1 MKCSALALL
10 GLLALP
16 LTAAAAQDRSLL
28 TGEPPPERL
37 PEARFSITPYVGA
50 RVPFTSGDAVL
61 VDNEGNTFL
70 LAYQRGGGPMA
81 GVDVTAHVAGPI
93 HFLLGG
99 AFSAGRQDVLRL
111 ADASGDSLDER
122 TTDGPSYWFARAGL
136 QVRLADPTPDNRR
149 FHPSALITVAP
160 ALVGTHWGTTNGF
173 SAAANKGSTSFA
185 LNLGAD
191 AAARIGR
198 SDRWS
203 FLVGVQDYLAFW
215 NTDDFRARDTAV
227 GEALLG
233 GPVVIDYDY
242 STSNILTAR
251 FGVSYR
257 FR

>member
-1 MKCSALALL
+1 MRCCALALL

-16 LTAAAAQDRSLL
+16 LTAATAQDRSLL
-28 TGEPPPERL
+28 NGEPPPERL
-37 PEARFSITPYVGA
+37 PESRFSVTPYVGA
-50 RVPFTSGDAVL
+50 RIPFTTGDIVL
-61 VDNEGNTFL
+61 ADNQGNTYL

-81 GVDVTAHVAGPI
+81 GVDVTARVTGPF
-93 HFLLGG
+93 HFIVGG
-99 AFSAGRQDVLRL
+99 AYSASRTDVVRL

-122 TTDGPSYWFARAGL
+122 STDGPAVWFARAGM

-160 ALVGTHWGTTNGF
+160 ALVHTDFGDSSVGDD
-173 SAAANKGSTSFA
+173 GSTSFA

-203 FLVGVQDYLAFW
+203 FSVGLQDYLTFI
-215 NTDDFRARDTAV
+215 NTDNFAARDAV
-227 GEALLG
+227 IGEALLG
-233 GPVVIDYDY
+233 GPVTVDYHY
-242 STSNILTAR
+242 SSSNILTAR

>member
-1 MKCSALALL
+1 MARCALALL

-16 LTAAAAQDRSLL
+16 LTAAAQDRSLL
-28 TGEPPPERL
+28 NGEPPPERL
-37 PEARFSITPYVGA
+37 PESRFSVTPYVGA
-50 RVPFTSGDAVL
+50 RVPYTTGDIILTDNQGTSY
-61 VDNEGNTFL
+61 L

-81 GVDVTAHVAGPI
+81 GVDVTARVAGPV
-93 HFLLGG
+93 HFLVG
-99 AFSAGRQDVLRL
+99 AAYSASRTDVLRL
-111 ADASGDSLDER
+111 ADANGDSLDER
-122 TTDGPSYWFARAGL
+122 RTSGAAYWFARAGV

-160 ALVGTHWGTTNGF
+160 ALVVTDWGDTGF
-173 SAAANKGSTSFA
+173 GAAADESSTSFA
-185 LNLGAD
+185 LNLGGD

-203 FLVGVQDYLAFW
+203 FSVGVHDYLTFI
-215 NTDDFRARDTAV
+215 NKDDLAVRDAIV

-233 GPVVIDYDY
+233 GPMTVDYQY
-242 STSNILTAR
+242 SNSNILTAR

>member
-1 MKCSALALL
+1 MRRCALALL

-16 LTAAAAQDRSLL
+16 LSAAAAQDRSLL
-28 TGEPPPERL
+28 NGEPPPERL
-37 PEARFSITPYVGA
+37 PESRFSVTPYVGL
-50 RVPFTSGDAVL
+50 RVPFTTGDIVL
-61 VDNEGNTFL
+61 VDNQSTAYL

-81 GVDVTAHVAGPI
+81 GLDVTAHITGPV
-93 HFLLGG
+93 HFLAG
-99 AFSAGRQDVLRL
+99 AAYSASRQDVLRL
-111 ADASGDSLDER
+111 ADAQGDSLDER
-122 TTDGPSYWFARAGL
+122 TTDGPAYWFAKAGV

-160 ALVGTHWGTTNGF
+160 ALVGAHWGDGAFPGDN
-173 SAAANKGSTSFA
+173 STSFA

-191 AAARIGR
+191 AGARVGR

-203 FLVGVQDYLAFW
+203 FSVGLQDYITFV
-215 NTDDFRARDTAV
+215 NTDDFAARDAAI

-233 GPVVIDYDY
+233 GPVSVDYHY

>member
-1 MKCSALALL
+1 MRRCALALL

-16 LTAAAAQDRSLL
+16 LTAVTAQDRSLL

-37 PEARFSITPYVGA
+37 PQSRFSVTPYVGV
-50 RVPFTSGDAVL
+50 RVPFTSGDVVL
-61 VDNEGNTFL
+61 VDEDDNVYL
-70 LAYQRGGGPMA
+70 LAYQRGGGPMG
-81 GVDVTAHVAGPI
+81 GVDFTVHVRGPV
-93 HFLLGG
+93 HFIAGG
-99 AFSAGRQDVLRL
+99 AYTAGREDVVRL

-122 TTDGPSYWFARAGL
+122 RLDGPAYWLARAGV

-160 ALVGTHWGTTNGF
+160 ALVFTSWGDNSSIPDADDGGT
-173 SAAANKGSTSFA
+173 AFA

-203 FLVGVQDYLAFW
+203 FSIGLHDYIAFW
-215 NTDDFRARDTAV
+215 NNDDFAVRDAFV
-227 GEALLG
+227 GGVLTG
-233 GPVVIDYDY
+233 SPVSVQYNS
-242 STSNILTAR
+242 STSHLLTAR
-251 FGVSYR
+251 VGVSYR